1 MRLPLLL
8 LSVAALAGC
17 ATGGA
22 TRSGPVEVT
31 RYHLGQA
38 PAQGTVAVVP
48 VGGADSA
55 SPGYLAY
62 AEAVTGE
69 LGKLG
74 YTAGTAT
81 DATYLA
87 AVGFA
92 RAPRGTVTQRPP
104 VSIGLGGGSFGG
116 GFGGGAGVSFGLG
129 GNRTS
134 EVLVNELTVQLR
146 RRADDTIVWE
156 GRAQTQSVE
165 RIDAAVPPTASA
177 GRLANALFR
186 GFPGQSG
193 ITTTVP

>member
-1 MRLPLLL
+1 MRVPLIL
-8 LSVAALAGC
+8 LSLAALAGC
-17 ATGGA
+17 ATGGT
-22 TRSGPVEVT
+22 TRSGPVAVT
-31 RYHLGQA
+31 RYHLGQT
-38 PAQGTVAVVP
+38 PAQGSVAVVP
-48 VGGADSA
+48 VGGADAA

-74 YTAGTAT
+74 YTPAPAT
-81 DATYLA
+81 EATYLA

-92 RAPRGTVTQRPP
+92 RAPRGTITQRPP

-134 EVLVNELTVQLR
+134 EVLVSELTVQIR
-146 RRADDTIVWE
+146 RTTDDTIVWE
-156 GRAQTQSVE
+156 GRAQTDSVE
-165 RIDAAVPPTASA
+165 RVDAAVPPTVSA
-177 GRLANALFR
+177 GRLALALFR

-193 ITTTVP
+193 ITTTTP

>member
-1 MRLPLLL
+1 MRLLPLLAL
-8 LSVAALAGC
+8 AALSGC
-17 ATGGA
+17 TTGGA
-22 TRSGPVEVT
+22 TGAGPVEVV

-62 AEAVTGE
+62 AQAVTDE

-74 YTAGTAT
+74 YAAGTPT

-92 RAPRGTVTQRPP
+92 RAPRGVVTDRPP
-104 VSIGLGGGSFGG
+104 VSIGLGAGGFGGSFGG
-116 GFGGGAGVSFGLG
+116 GAGVNFPIGRGRS
-129 GNRTS
+129 S

-156 GRAQTQSVE
+156 GRAQMGSVE
-165 RIDAAVPPTASA
+165 RLDAAVPPAAPASRLASA
-177 GRLANALFR
+177 MFR
-186 GFPGQSG
+186 GFPGESG
-193 ITTTVP
+193 ITTKVP

>member
-1 MRLPLLL
+1 MRVPLLI
-8 LSVAALAGC
+8 LSLAALSGC
-17 ATGGA
+17 ATGGT
-22 TRSGPVEVT
+22 TRSGPVAVT

-38 PAQGTVAVVP
+38 PAPGTVAVVP

-62 AEAVTGE
+62 AEAVTAS
-69 LGKLG
+69 LGGIG
-74 YTAGTAT
+74 YTAAPAT

-92 RAPRGTVTQRPP
+92 RAPRGTISQRPP

-146 RRADDTIVWE
+146 RRSDDSTVWE
-156 GRAQTQSVE
+156 GRAQAESVE
-165 RIDAAVPPTASA
+165 RVNAAVPPTVSA
-177 GRLANALFR
+177 GRLADALFR